1 MANFKAVV
9 RTARADGFYPV
20 YIRVTHRRAVG
31 YIKTDKVVTKNEL
44 TKNGDIKDPFVLQYC
59 TKRILEYNELLNKK
73 DIEHWTAKE
82 VMDFLMS
89 GNDDI
94 CFSDYARK
102 VHIPRMIDN
111 GQERNARNYTLA
123 LQHLER
129 CMGTN
134 KIMFSHVTSATM
146 NKWIKSLE
154 STHRAIFA
162 VPSANYRRGGLTAG
176 IQQKNENLNC
186 LKFSFS

>member
-1 MANFKAVV
+1 M
-9 RTARADGFYPV
+9 
-20 YIRVTHRRAVG
+20 
-31 YIKTDKVVTKNEL
+31 KNEL

-129 CMGTN
+129 FMGTN
-134 KIMFSHVTSATM
+134 KIMFSHLTSATM

-176 IQQKNENLNC
+176 IQQKNENPNC
-186 LKFSFS
+186 LKFSFSKSGDANAGERWLRRREL